1 MVYLDTL
8 MDVSSVGPRLCEPL
22 PILYG
27 IFGGSTGLA
36 QPAGLGL
43 TAVERG
49 RPDVGW
55 VSVMLSH
62 HTAILPQSE
71 SIINDFYHRHK

>member
-1 MVYLDTL
+1 

-22 PILYG
+22 PIVYG
-27 IFGGSTGLA
+27 IFGGSTGFVR
-36 QPAGLGL
+36 PTGLGL

-49 RPDVGW
+49 SPDLGC